1 MNVDDLEILVEA
13 VRSGSLVGAARR
25 LRLTSMNVTRRLAAL
40 EAELGVRLLHRTTRA
55 VGLTPEGETFL
66 PFAEAMIEQAATSR
80 EALRPAG
87 DGAQGLLR
95 VTASIAFGRLMV
107 APMVPTVLAANP
119 GLSVDLILTDGIVD
133 IVADGVDLA
142 FRIGTLRDNSLV
154 ARKIASNRR
163 VLCATPE
170 YLERRGA
177 PQKLADLPGHE
188 CLTLGGFDRWDFRHR
203 TTGEALAARV
213 HGRFSA
219 NSYET
224 LHDVCRGGLG
234 IAYLSHWFAAEDL
247 VQGHLVA
254 LRLSDALPEENAI
267 WAVHPTRGLVPAK
280 VRVFTDALQQHFLAQ
295 MARHG
300 DPAA

>member
-1 MNVDDLEILVEA
+1 MNMHYPDDSIL
-13 VRSGSLVGAARR
+13 
-25 LRLTSMNVTRRLAAL
+25 
-40 EAELGVRLLHRTTRA
+40 
-55 VGLTPEGETFL
+55 
-66 PFAEAMIEQAATSR
+66 
-80 EALRPAG
+80 
-87 DGAQGLLR
+87 
-95 VTASIAFGRLMV
+95 
-107 APMVPTVLAANP
+107 
-119 GLSVDLILTDGIVD
+119 
-133 IVADGVDLA
+133 
-142 FRIGTLRDNSLV
+142 
-154 ARKIASNRR
+154 
-163 VLCATPE
+163 
-170 YLERRGA
+170 A

-247 VQGHLVA
+247 AQGHLVA

-267 WAVHPTRGLVPAK
+267 WAVHPTRRLVPAK